1 MSESKLLKDY
11 EVIEIIKINNNKFAY
26 VRRIPLN
33 FRVDEPRYF
42 VLILNRTRWK
52 LFCNTSCGSGFKS
65 METCRKMF
73 GHRLCYFQLYEVDD
87 YGDPM

>member
-1 MSESKLLKDY
+1 MRKLLKDY
-11 EVIEIIKINNNKFAY
+11 EIIEHVRINNKRFAY
-26 VRRIPLN
+26 VRRKPLKLLLSE
-33 FRVDEPRYF
+33 EPRYF

-52 LFCNTSCGSGFKS
+52 MFCDSSCRMGFKS

-73 GHRLCYFQLYEVDD
+73 SLRLEYYFAYEVDD